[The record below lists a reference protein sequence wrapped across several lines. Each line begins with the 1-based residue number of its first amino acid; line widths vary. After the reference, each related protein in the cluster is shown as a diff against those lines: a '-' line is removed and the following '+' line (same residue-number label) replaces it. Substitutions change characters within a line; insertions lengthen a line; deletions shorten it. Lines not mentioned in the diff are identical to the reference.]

1 MKNFLKTNERRGSE
15 RFFLTGKPLAVM
27 RPAPSCPGKLLR
39 ISRSAAEI
47 VYCSAESSTEPMTA
61 EIDVLVPDF
70 IRGIFLEKIP
80 VTTVSDLPA
89 PDFIVKEN
97 GYDQLRKRVVR
108 FERLTPEQLGELQS
122 FIYSYAK

>member
-1 MKNFLKTNERRGSE
+1 
-15 RFFLTGKPLAVM
+15 
-27 RPAPSCPGKLLR
+27 
-39 ISRSAAEI
+39 
-47 VYCSAESSTEPMTA
+47 MTA

-89 PDFIVKEN
+89 PDFVVKEN

-108 FERLTPEQLGELQS
+108 FERLTPEQSGQLQS